1 MESVVMSEG
10 RNVRGPTDWEAVDQ
24 ALDWWRRWPRS
35 EAGNTIIEIALTL
48 PILLT
53 VMTAIWQFGIVYN
66 QMITLTQATTVGAQ
80 VLQTD
85 RLSPSGDPCAD
96 TSGAISAA
104 APTLSS
110 TKIAVT
116 ITINGTKL
124 TKNSCSGQALS
135 MGDSVSVQS
144 SYPYTLSIAG
154 MSIATGNMNTGA
166 IAETEY

>member
-1 MESVVMSEG
+1 MSRGIKESKSRG
-10 RNVRGPTDWEAVDQ
+10 RNAERQ
-24 ALDWWRRWPRS
+24 LSWRRRMRD
-35 EAGNTIIEIALTL
+35 EGGNSILEITLTL

-66 QMITLTQATTVGAQ
+66 QLISLTQATTIGAQ

-96 TSGAISAA
+96 TFAAISGA

-110 TKIAVT
+110 GKIAMT
-116 ITINGTKL
+116 ITINSTQLK
-124 TKNSCSGQALS
+124 KNTCSGQALS
-135 MGDSVSVQS
+135 MGDQVSVQVT
-144 SYPYTLSIAG
+144 YPYSLSIVGISMA
-154 MSIATGNMNTGA
+154 SGNMNTGA